1 MMKNFIEMV
10 EEKIEEGSLLT
21 IGITYSGFNSLDS
34 IVPDSINAD
43 SGIHIKGEW
52 LNMNI
57 PANCE
62 ISYDD
67 FDEEY
72 IIKYEK
78 VTLYFS

>member
-21 IGITYSGFNSLDS
+21 IGITCGEFNLLDS

-52 LNMNI
+52 MDMNI
-57 PANCE
+57 PTNCE
-62 ISYDD
+62 ISYND

-72 IIKYEK
+72 IIVYEEM
-78 VTLYFS
+78 TFYFS